1 MWQRCK
7 WAFQTHKN
15 ELVSLQPNLSPYV
28 CIVMMTK
35 RSYLIKLWRRLVH
48 TETHDANGATGDNKR
63 PLCAV
68 HGAYRCERRLL
79 INGNDDDLAMT
90 FFFFIALLITL
101 VACLRLLWVGLVS
114 RDSGVGTIAQRNSTN
129 VQNES
134 GTFVSAPFGMPRRK
148 CRPPICFFF
157 YSLLDGWTLHERNS
171 SSSSALHICLAST
184 LHLRHK

>member
-90 FFFFIALLITL
+90 FFFYCAFNHLSCLSPPTMSGSC
-101 VACLRLLWVGLVS
+101 VARLRRRNDCPAQFDERPKWVGDFCFRTVWN
-114 RDSGVGTIAQRNSTN
+114 AKKK
-129 VQNES
+129 
-134 GTFVSAPFGMPRRK
+134 MPTTDL
-148 CRPPICFFF
+148 FFF
-157 YSLLDGWTLHERNS
+157 LFLIGWLNAPRTEFVVIVCTAHLSGLHF
-171 SSSSALHICLAST
+171 AFTA
-184 LHLRHK
+184 